1 MEVRIATILLLLAT
15 LPAVLTL
22 PWEKWRDDEIL
33 KESQPSA
40 NFGKSEQA
48 ASIQVAGVF
57 DGCYSDTKAH
67 ILGKSGW
74 TSESD
79 ENFNANCVSTCIEKG
94 YTITATQGRYCYCT
108 NSLPLPQLHH
118 ANDGYAAGNGG
129 PCSLTCPGAITTGDC
144 QLDEC
149 CGGENAYTVY
159 KLGRQSDVNEQLFEY
174 QVRSTIGTN
183 QPLEAKLQ
191 TGTEYSDIETPN
203 NHFHLARAQSV
214 GTFDGCYEDL
224 ESGALGGISGLEFQ
238 WSDNVNAKCQ
248 LECQENGYPIA
259 STKGSYC
266 YCTYSLPLPQI
277 HRADDEQSAGITG
290 PCSTTCPGSNTTVA
304 CQGDE
309 CCGGPNATSV
319 YIIGEIDALK
329 QLERRIVN
337 KILENS
343 TLRLSILSDINPPE
357 ESLFDEFQLSTDCK
371 SIPKV
376 IRTYYSGGFGN
387 DRITYV
393 VPSEG
398 ELDYAAKLRTYNSF
412 VDDEGSI
419 NINIDMNTDWCT
431 FDRVDIELLVAALI
445 VFSGGLISVQDV
457 PPMTVGLLNSEGQ
470 IVYAQYYDHSDY
482 ADQGSHIFKFYFT
495 APSTRASSIFI
506 KTSPLGSDC
515 IIARFNPIKVIYTI
529 KATGVRCVPSA
540 ERIGVVVTA
549 RGRTATSDGV
559 GQSDTVYTL
568 THFKGEETLTSV
580 PPTLSSLTETDK
592 LDLKVTAMEKLIES
606 VESSAVEEPF
616 SDWDIACD
624 NIFGATNIT
633 CGKEFS
639 EAASFEESWSTEHG
653 FNLEVT
659 IGVQF
664 EAGGLFAS
672 ASTSFELSLGY
683 SFTSGYSRTQTYER
697 AETFNTETIVP
708 AGYKTEVR
716 FFKSEIP
723 VQIKW
728 RTTIFTSG
736 YVLVDILKIEEEGE
750 SWISEPK
757 KLHLTQML
765 TASEREL
772 FSFGTI
778 DYGKRPT
785 LISII
790 KTVDRDGNLL
800 SPQEEEEKSVLPDL
814 TDTD

>member
-1 MEVRIATILLLLAT
+1 MEVRIATTLLLLAI
-15 LPAVLTL
+15 LPAVLTF
-22 PWEKWRDDEIL
+22 PWEKWRGDETL

-40 NFGKSEQA
+40 NFGKTREQA
-48 ASIQVAGVF
+48 ASQVTGVF

-67 ILGKSGW
+67 ILGKRGW

-79 ENFNANCVSTCIEKG
+79 ENINANCVITCIEKG
-94 YTITATQGRYCYCT
+94 YTIAATQGYYCYCT

-149 CGGENAYTVY
+149 CGGKNAYTVY
-159 KLGRQSDVNEQLFEY
+159 KLGRRSDVNEQLFES
-174 QVRSTIGTN
+174 QVQSMIGTN

-203 NHFHLARAQSV
+203 FHLARAQSV
-214 GTFDGCYEDL
+214 GTFDGCYGDS

-238 WSDNVNAKCQ
+238 WSDNFNAKCQ

-277 HRADDEQSAGITG
+277 HRADDGQSAGITG
-290 PCSTTCPGSNTTVA
+290 PCNTTCPGSITTVA

-329 QLERRIVN
+329 QLQRRIVN
-337 KILENS
+337 KILTSS
-343 TLRLSILSDINPPE
+343 TLRLSILSDINPPAE
-357 ESLFDEFQLSTDCK
+357 NMFDEFRLSTDCK
-371 SIPKV
+371 SIPRIIQK
-376 IRTYYSGGFGN
+376 YYSDFG
-387 DRITYV
+387 RTVYS
-393 VPSEG
+393 VPREG
-398 ELDYAAKLRTYNSF
+398 ELDYAAKLRTFSSF

-419 NINIDMNTDWCT
+419 NINVDMNTDWCT
-431 FDRVDIELLVAALI
+431 FDRVDIELLVTALL
-445 VFSGGLISVQDV
+445 VFVGNPISVQDV
-457 PPMTVGLLNSEGQ
+457 PSMTVGLINSEGQ
-470 IVYAQYYDHSDY
+470 IVYSQYYDHSDY
-482 ADQGSHIFKFYFT
+482 TGHNFKFYFT

-506 KTSPLGSDC
+506 KTSPLNSDC
-515 IIARFNPIKVIYTI
+515 KIARYTWSRVIYTI
-529 KATGVRCVPSA
+529 NATGVRCVPSA
-540 ERIGVVVTA
+540 QRIGVVVTG
-549 RGRTATSDGV
+549 RGRTATSEGV

-568 THFKGEETLTSV
+568 TYFKGEETLTSV
-580 PPTLSSLTETDK
+580 PPTLSSLIETDK
-592 LDLKVTAMEKLIES
+592 LNLEVIAMERLIES
-606 VESSAVEEPF
+606 DDSSAVLEPF

-624 NIFGATNIT
+624 NIFGATDIT

-697 AETFNTETIVP
+697 AELFNTEAVVP

-728 RTTIFTSG
+728 RATIFASG

-750 SWISEPK
+750 SWISEPI

-778 DYGKRPT
+778 DYGERPT
-785 LISII
+785 LISIVQ
-790 KTVDRDGNLL
+790 TVDRDGNLL
-800 SPQEEEEKSVLPDL
+800 SQKEEEKPVLPDL